1 MLQRRLHRCITDVY
15 DAAME
20 THAWQGLG
28 GRLGAILGGQTMG
41 LWVEEQGQICELV
54 ATVPAEAL
62 AVYQQYYYALDL
74 YAMAAAR
81 QPQLTALLG
90 QELLPPQVVQAS
102 EYYHDY
108 GVPFGVCH
116 VLGATAPLHT
126 GGSAMMIIA
135 VHRPHD
141 APAFTDVERQCLD
154 ILLPHLQ
161 RALQLR
167 QRLGSLEAQVQTG
180 FAALEALA
188 LGVVVTTAEGAIV
201 FANAAA
207 AALACSD
214 AGLRLGGRRSGLA
227 AVQPLEA
234 QALRGLVYA
243 VAHGGAG
250 GMLQVTRRTQPPL
263 AVLVAPLPTRLHPA
277 TALAPALALVLITD
291 PTDTPV
297 LAEQALQQLFALTA
311 AEAGVAL
318 ALAAGHSAE
327 AIAAERQVRLPT
339 VRTQIR
345 QILEKTGA
353 RHLRDLG
360 RLLAALPTVQQH
372 ETAP

>member
-1 MLQRRLHRCITDVY
+1 
-15 DAAME
+15 ME

-28 GRLGAILGGQTMG
+28 ARLGAILGGQTMG
-41 LWVEEQGQICELV
+41 LWVEDQGQIHELV

-90 QELLPPQVVQAS
+90 QELVLPQVVQAS

-108 GVPFGVCH
+108 GMPFGVCH
-116 VLGATAPLHT
+116 VMGATAPLHT

-135 VHRPHD
+135 AHRPHE
-141 APAFTDVERQCLD
+141 AQAFMDVERQRLN

-167 QRLGSLEAQVQTG
+167 QRLGHLEAQVQTG

-188 LGVVVTTAEGAIV
+188 LGVVVTTADGAIV

-207 AALACSD
+207 EALARSD
-214 AGLRLGGRRSGLA
+214 EGLRLGGRRSGLGA
-227 AVQPLEA
+227 IQSLEA
-234 QALRGLVYA
+234 QALRRLVYT
-243 VAHGGAG
+243 VTQGGAG
-250 GMLQVTRRTQPPL
+250 GMLQVTRRTRSPL
-263 AVLVAPLPTRLHPA
+263 AVLVAPLPARLHSA
-277 TALAPALALVLITD
+277 TALTPALALVLITD

-297 LAEQALQQLFALTA
+297 PAGQALQQLFALTA

-318 ALAAGHSAE
+318 ALTAGHSAE
-327 AIAAERQVRLPT
+327 AIAAERQVSLPT

-360 RLLAALPTVQQH
+360 RLLATLPTVQPH